1 LKINYY
7 NYIIKGNIF
16 VKWDRNKVEARGVEI
31 KEVIYKQISNQMDMV
46 ILKEDNIKKT
56 TIQAIRQLK
65 IMTLQNRIIRL
76 MLVEIV
82 INMLG
87 EIKNENMQ
95 KKKKKKQLRM
105 KTKQFIK
112 VIKDIS
118 QAIKKIIVKPKS
130 NMQN

>member
-1 LKINYY
+1 
-7 NYIIKGNIF
+7 
-16 VKWDRNKVEARGVEI
+16 
-31 KEVIYKQISNQMDMV
+31 MV

-65 IMTLQNRIIRL
+65 IMALQNRIIRL

>member
-7 NYIIKGNIF
+7 NYIIKGKIF